1 MMTSDPSH
9 RRIGANTW
17 AGEPVGSCCDVLGS
31 DLRLMHGGGGAL
43 MPVLWPP
50 SPHSV
55 WWKLALKERRIET
68 TIDSG
73 DIRVTDA
80 AVRAAAA
87 PIGSHHFLY
96 LIDDA
101 VSLSR

>member
-1 MMTSDPSH
+1 MTSDPSH
-9 RRIGANTW
+9 RRIGPILGPEILW
-17 AGEPVGSCCDVLGS
+17 GSCCDVLGH

-43 MPVLWPP
+43 MSVLWPP

-101 VSLSR
+101 VGLSR